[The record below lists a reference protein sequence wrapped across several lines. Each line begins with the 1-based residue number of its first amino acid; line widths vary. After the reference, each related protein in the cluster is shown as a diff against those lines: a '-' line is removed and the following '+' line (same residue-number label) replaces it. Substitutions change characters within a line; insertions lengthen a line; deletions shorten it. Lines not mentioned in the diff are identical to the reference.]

1 MTKQKQTSGYRFRQL
16 VCSVL
21 LLLAIWNVPQCALA
35 DASQQDINAIIR
47 TREMALEA
55 INTRDFSKIE
65 PYLHPTFTITTVDN
79 QVFHKVQDFENY
91 WNQQF
96 STSIEKIKMT
106 LQVDTPRRFL
116 SPEIAV
122 SYGDAIAT
130 FYFRDG
136 NTPNMAMRWTGVV
149 QKFQEKWTIQ
159 SLHFS
164 SNLLNN
170 PVLNGTKQADRAI
183 AVAAGLGSF
192 LLGAVAMLL
201 WGRSRK
207 QPTESV

>member
-1 MTKQKQTSGYRFRQL
+1 MQL

-21 LLLAIWNVPQCALA
+21 LVLAIWNVPQCAWA

-122 SYGDAIAT
+122 SYGDAIAA
-130 FYFRDG
+130 FSFKDG
-136 NTPNMAMRWTGVV
+136 NAANMAMRWT
-149 QKFQEKWTIQ
+149 
-159 SLHFS
+159 
-164 SNLLNN
+164 
-170 PVLNGTKQADRAI
+170 
-183 AVAAGLGSF
+183 AVHKS
-192 LLGAVAMLL
+192 
-201 WGRSRK
+201 SRK
-207 QPTESV
+207 NGRFNRCIFLPTY

>member
-1 MTKQKQTSGYRFRQL
+1 MQL

-21 LLLAIWNVPQCALA
+21 IAIAIWNVPQCAWA
-35 DASQQDINAIIR
+35 EASQQDINAIIR
-47 TREMALEA
+47 TRDMALEA

-96 STSIEKIKMT
+96 STSIEKIKMN

-122 SYGDAIAT
+122 SYGDAIAA
-130 FYFRDG
+130 FSFKDG
-136 NTPNMAMRWTGVV
+136 NAANMAMRWTAVT

-170 PVLNGTKQADRAI
+170 PVLNGTKQAASAI

-192 LLGAVAMLL
+192 LLGALAMLL

-207 QPTESV
+207 QATERV

>member
-1 MTKQKQTSGYRFRQL
+1 MQL

-21 LLLAIWNVPQCALA
+21 LAIAIWNVPQCAWA

-47 TREMALEA
+47 TGEMALQA

-65 PYLHPTFTITTVDN
+65 PYLHPSFTITTVDN

-96 STSIEKIKMT
+96 STSIENIKMT
-106 LQVDTPRRFL
+106 FQVDTPRRFL
-116 SPEIAV
+116 SPELAV

-136 NTPNMAMRWTGVV
+136 NTANMAMRWTGVL

-170 PVLNGTKQADRAI
+170 PVLNGAKQADRAI
-183 AVAAGLGSF
+183 TVAAGLGSF

-207 QPTESV
+207 QPTERV

>member
-1 MTKQKQTSGYRFRQL
+1 MQL

-21 LLLAIWNVPQCALA
+21 IAIAIWNAPQCAWA
-35 DASQQDINAIIR
+35 DSQQDINAIIR

-136 NTPNMAMRWTGVV
+136 NAANMAMRWTGVL

-207 QPTESV
+207 QPTERV